1 MTIRLTRRAV
11 VRGLLATTL
20 AAMSACAPPGPAAD
34 ALPVLPIGGDFML
47 TDHDNRS
54 FALTSLRGK
63 AVLIFFGYSSCP
75 DACPT
80 TLSKLSSVARR
91 LGDDRNRVQAL
102 YISVDPER
110 DTPPVLKADMEN
122 FSVAALGLTGTKE
135 QIDAVVTQYAAAYEI
150 VLTPESA
157 AKYTISHTTAV
168 YALDA
173 RGRVRTTFAYEA
185 SVDEIVKGIQTI
197 LADAS

>member
-1 MTIRLTRRAV
+1 MSAPADRLGTA
-11 VRGLLATTL
+11 LLASVAL
-20 AAMSACAPPGPAAD
+20 CAAVACSPAPAA
-34 ALPVLPIGGDFML
+34 APLPVLPIGGDFTL
-47 TDHDNRS
+47 TDHENRQ
-54 FALTSLRGK
+54 FELTSLRGK

-80 TLSKLSSVARR
+80 TLSKLSTVARR
-91 LGDDRNRVQAL
+91 LGDDRARVQAL

-110 DTPPVLKADMEN
+110 DTPPVLKVDMEN
-122 FSVAALGLTGTKE
+122 FSIGALGLSGAKD
-135 QIDAVVTQYAAAYEI
+135 QIDAVVKQYGAAYEI

-173 RGRVRTTFAYEA
+173 KGRVRTTFSYEA
-185 SVDEIVKGIQTI
+185 SVDEIVTGIQAI